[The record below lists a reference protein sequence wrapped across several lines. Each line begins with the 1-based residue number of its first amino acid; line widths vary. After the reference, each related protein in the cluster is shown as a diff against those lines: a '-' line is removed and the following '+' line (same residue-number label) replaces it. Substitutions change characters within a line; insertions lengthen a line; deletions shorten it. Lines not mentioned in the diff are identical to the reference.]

1 MWRTTVKGL
10 MAHKLRLALT
20 ALAVVLGVGFI
31 GGTYVLTDT
40 INKSFD
46 ELFSD
51 TTQGIDVFV
60 RSETAFESQSGSGTG
75 DREAMPEEVLE
86 TVREIEG
93 VENAAGSVGGYAQ
106 LVDKEGDAIAPQG
119 PPTLGFGSPDD
130 ESAVNEDSAADL
142 RAGRV
147 PSTPDEVM
155 IDAATAEDYDF
166 SVGDSVDV
174 LFEGPKRT
182 FEIVGIVGFGEA
194 DNLGGAT
201 LAVFEL
207 EAAQELFSKEGK
219 LDSIEVTAGGGVS
232 AGELRNRIAAVLPD
246 GVEAQTGSYIADEQS
261 DSLQEA
267 LGFFNTALLVFGFIS
282 LFVGAFIIFN
292 TFSIVVAQR
301 TREFGLLRAMGATGR
316 QILGSV
322 LAESVI
328 VGFLASL
335 VGLAAGFGIAA
346 GLQAMLRA
354 FGLDLPSTGL
364 VFEPRTAIIGLT
376 VGVLV
381 TLISAIGPARRAAR
395 ISPMAALR
403 ESSPQQATFSR
414 RRLLV
419 GVAVTL
425 IGAAILG
432 AGLFGSLD
440 NAVSY
445 VGLGAAVIFFGVAT
459 LSPLFAEP
467 LARAIGSP
475 IEALLNVPGKL
486 ARQNSRRNPK
496 RTASTAAALMIG
508 LALVSMVSIFAASIK
523 ATSSRI
529 LDENLKADFIVT
541 TSSAGGMAGFSPEV
555 AAEAAAQDEIGA
567 VASLRYGEFRLDG
580 ASKYLSATD
589 PDTIEDVTSLGVIE
603 GDLRDLGD
611 GGVFLSSD
619 FAESEGLAVGED
631 LTMEFPA
638 EGDTDVPVDGIFE
651 TTDIVGSD
659 FLVSLETY
667 AEQYTTNL
675 DSVVLATVAGGAST
689 DDARAAIDSATSDF
703 PNVTVENQVEFK
715 ETQAGLVD
723 QLLGLIT
730 ALLALALIIAL
741 LGITNTLAL
750 SVFERTRELG
760 LLRAVGMS
768 RRQARSMIRWE
779 SVIIA
784 VIGAVLGLVVG
795 GFFGWALVSSL
806 ADEGISE
813 FALPTGQLIAYVAA
827 AGVAGIIAAIPPARR
842 AARLNV
848 LEAIAT
854 E

>member
-1 MWRTTVKGL
+1 MWKTTVKGL
-10 MAHKLRLALT
+10 MAHKLRLGLT

-31 GGTYVLTDT
+31 AGTYVLTDT
-40 INKSFD
+40 INKTFD
-46 ELFSD
+46 QLFAD
-51 TTQGIDVFV
+51 TTKGVDVFV
-60 RSETAFESQSGSGTG
+60 RSEAAFESQSGSGTG
-75 DREAMPEEVLE
+75 DREAMPEDVLE
-86 TVREIEG
+86 VVREVEG
-93 VENAAGSVGGYAQ
+93 VENAVGGVGGYAQ
-106 LVDKEGDAIAPQG
+106 IVDKEGEAIAPQG

-130 ESAVNEDSAADL
+130 ESAVNDDSAVRL
-142 RAGRV
+142 RDGRA

-166 SVGDSVDV
+166 AVGDSVDI
-174 LFEGPKRT
+174 LFEGPKRN

-207 EAAQELFSKEGK
+207 QAAQELFNKEGT
-219 LDSIEVTAGGGVS
+219 LDSVEVTATDGVS
-232 AGELRNRIAAVLPD
+232 AGELRNRIAAVLPE
-246 GVEAQTGSYIADEQS
+246 GTEAQTGTAIADEQS
-261 DSLQEA
+261 ESLQEA

-322 LAESVI
+322 LVESVI

-335 VGLAAGFGIAA
+335 VGLVAGFGIAA

-364 VFEPRTAIIGLT
+364 VFQSRTAVIGLT
-376 VGVLV
+376 VGVVV
-381 TLISAIGPARRAAR
+381 TLISAVGPARRAAR
-395 ISPMAALR
+395 ITPMAALR
-403 ESSPQQATFSR
+403 ESSPQHSTFSR

-419 GVAVTL
+419 GAAVT
-425 IGAAILG
+425 IVGAAILG
-432 AGLFGSLD
+432 IGLFGGPD

-445 VGLGAAVIFFGVAT
+445 VGAGAAVIFFGVAA
-459 LSPLFAEP
+459 LSPLFAGP
-467 LARAIGSP
+467 LARAIGAP
-475 IEALLNVPGKL
+475 IQTLLNVPGKL
-486 ARQNSRRNPK
+486 ARQNSLRNPK

-508 LALVSMVSIFAASIK
+508 LALVSMVSIFGASVK
-523 ATSSRI
+523 ESSSKI
-529 LDENLKADFIVT
+529 LDENLKADFILT
-541 TSSAGGMAGFSPEV
+541 TSSSGGLAGFSPEV
-555 AAEAAAQDEIGA
+555 AEGVDEQDAIGA
-567 VASLRYGEFRLDG
+567 VASLRYGEFRIDG
-580 ASKYLSATD
+580 ASKFLTATN
-589 PDTIEDVTSLGVIE
+589 PDTIEDVTSLGVID
-603 GDLRDLGD
+603 GDLADLGSN
-611 GGVFLSSD
+611 GVFLSSD
-619 FAESEGLAVGED
+619 VAESENLAVGDD

-638 EGDTDVPVDGIFE
+638 EGETEVPVAGIYE

-659 FLVSLETY
+659 FLISLDSYE
-667 AEQYTTNL
+667 EQYTTKL
-675 DSVVLATVAGGAST
+675 DTMVLATIAGGTSI
-689 DDARAAIDSATSDF
+689 DDGRAAIEAATNEF
-703 PNVTVENQVEFK
+703 PNVTVENQAEFK
-715 ETQAGLVD
+715 ETQSGYVD

-730 ALLALALIIAL
+730 ALLALALVIAL

-784 VIGAVLGLVVG
+784 VIGAVLGLLVG
-795 GFFGWALVSSL
+795 GFFGWALVTSL

-813 FALPTGQLIAYVAA
+813 FALPAGQLIAYVVA

>member
-46 ELFSD
+46 ELFAD
-51 TTQGIDVFV
+51 TTQGVDVFV
-60 RSETAFESQSGSGTG
+60 RSETAFESQNASGSG
-75 DREAMPEEVLE
+75 DREAMPEGVLE
-86 TVREIEG
+86 TVQG
-93 VENAAGSVGGYAQ
+93 VDGVDTATGSVGGYAQ
-106 LVDKEGDAIAPQG
+106 LVDREGEAIAPQG
-119 PPTLGFGSPDD
+119 PPTLGFGYPDD
-130 ESAVNEDSAADL
+130 ESTENEDSAVTI
-142 RAGRV
+142 RAGRA
-147 PSTPDEVM
+147 PASSGEVM
-155 IDAATAEDYDF
+155 IDAATAEDHDF
-166 SVGDSVDV
+166 SVGDSVDI
-174 LFEGPKRT
+174 LFEGPRDT
-182 FEIVGIVGFGEA
+182 FEIVGIIGFGEA
-194 DNLGGAT
+194 DNLAGAT

-207 EAAQELFSKEGK
+207 EAAQELFNKEGT
-219 LDSIEVTAGGGVS
+219 LDSVEVTAEDDVS
-232 AGELRNRIAAVLPD
+232 AGELRNRIAAAVPD
-246 GVEAQTGSYIADEQS
+246 GIEAQTGDYIADEQS
-261 DSLQEA
+261 DSVQEA

-301 TREFGLLRAMGATGR
+301 TREFGLLRAMGASGR

-322 LAESVI
+322 LIESVI

-335 VGLAAGFGIAA
+335 VGLVAGFGIAA
-346 GLQAMLRA
+346 GLQAMLRV

-381 TLISAIGPARRAAR
+381 TLISAIGPARRASR

-403 ESSPQQATFSR
+403 EASPQQVTFSR
-414 RRLLV
+414 KRLLV
-419 GVAVTL
+419 GASVTL

-432 AGLFGSLD
+432 AGLFVSLD

-445 VGLGAAVIFFGVAT
+445 VGLGAAVIFFGVTA

-467 LARAIGSP
+467 LARAIGAP
-475 IEALLNVPGKL
+475 VQAFLNVPGKL

-529 LDENLKADFIVT
+529 LDENLKADFII
-541 TSSAGGMAGFSPEV
+541 TSSAGGGFGGFSPEIAAG
-555 AAEAAAQDEIGA
+555 AAEQDEIGA
-567 VASLRYGEFRLDG
+567 VAAVRYGEFRLDG
-580 ASKYLSATD
+580 ARRFLSATD
-589 PDTIEDVTSLGVIE
+589 PDTIEEVTSLGVVE
-603 GDLRDLGD
+603 GDVGDLDG
-611 GGVFLSSD
+611 GGVFLSTD
-619 FAESEGLAVGED
+619 VAESEALTVGDD
-631 LTMEFPA
+631 LTMEFPVD
-638 EGDTDVPVDGIFE
+638 GKTDVPVAGIFE

-659 FLVSLETY
+659 FLVSLDTY

-675 DSVVLATVAGGAST
+675 DSVVLATVASGVST
-689 DDARAAIDSATSDF
+689 DDARAAIDTATSDF
-703 PNVTVENQVEFK
+703 PNVTVENQAEFK

-730 ALLALALIIAL
+730 ALLALALVIAL

-795 GFFGWALVSSL
+795 GVFGWALVTSL

-813 FALPTGQLIAYVAA
+813 FAVPTGQLIAYVVA
-827 AGVAGIIAAIPPARR
+827 AGAAGIVAAIPPARR

>member
-1 MWRTTVKGL
+1 MWKTTVKGL
-10 MAHKLRLALT
+10 MAHKLRLVLT

-31 GGTYVLTDT
+31 AGTYVLTDT
-40 INKSFD
+40 INKTFD
-46 ELFSD
+46 QLFAD

-75 DREAMPEEVLE
+75 DREAMPEDVLE
-86 TVREIEG
+86 TVREVEG
-93 VENAAGSVGGYAQ
+93 VETAAGSVGGYAQ
-106 LVDKEGDAIAPQG
+106 IVDKEGEAIAPQG

-130 ESAVNEDSAADL
+130 ESAVNEDSAVRL

-155 IDAATAEDYDF
+155 VDAATAEDYDF
-166 SVGDSVDV
+166 SVGDSVDI
-174 LFEGPKRT
+174 LFEGPKRD
-182 FEIVGIVGFGEA
+182 FEIVGIVGFGDA
-194 DNLGGAT
+194 DNLAGAT

-207 EAAQELFSKEGK
+207 EAAQELFNKEGT
-219 LDSIEVTAGGGVS
+219 LDSVEVTAEDGVS
-232 AGELRNRIAAVLPD
+232 AGELRNRIAAVIPD
-246 GVEAQTGSYIADEQS
+246 GIEAQTGTAIADEQS
-261 DSLQEA
+261 ESLQQA

-301 TREFGLLRAMGATGR
+301 TREFGLLRAMGASGR

-322 LAESVI
+322 LVESVI

-346 GLQAMLRA
+346 GLQAVLRA

-364 VFEPRTAIIGLT
+364 VFQTRTAVIGLT

-381 TLISAIGPARRAAR
+381 TLFSAIGPARRASR
-395 ISPMAALR
+395 ITPMAALR

-425 IGAAILG
+425 IGMAILG
-432 AGLFGSLD
+432 AGLFGSFD
-440 NAVSY
+440 NAIRY
-445 VGLGAAVIFFGVAT
+445 VGFGAAIVFFGVAA
-459 LSPLFAEP
+459 LGPLFAGP
-467 LARAIGSP
+467 LARAVGAP
-475 IEALLNVPGKL
+475 IQAFLNVPGKL
-486 ARQNSRRNPK
+486 ARQNSLRNPK

-508 LALVSMVSIFAASIK
+508 LALVSMVSIFGASIK
-523 ATSSRI
+523 ASSSKI
-529 LDENLKADFIVT
+529 LDENLKADFILT
-541 TSSAGGMAGFSPEV
+541 TSTSGGLSGFSPEV
-555 AAEAAAQDEIGA
+555 AEGVAEQDEIGA
-567 VASLRYGEFRLDG
+567 VASLRYGEFRIDG
-580 ASKYLSATD
+580 ATKFLTATD
-589 PDTIEDVTSLGVIE
+589 PDTIQDVTSLGVVD
-603 GDLRDLGD
+603 GDLADLND
-611 GGVFLSSD
+611 GGVFLSSEV
-619 FAESEGLAVGED
+619 AESEGLAVGDD
-631 LTMEFPA
+631 LTMEFPS
-638 EGDTDVPVDGIFE
+638 EGGTDVPVIGTFE

-659 FLVSLETY
+659 FLVSLDSY
-667 AEQYTTNL
+667 AERYTTNL
-675 DSVVLATVAGGAST
+675 DTMVLATVAGGAST
-689 DDARAAIDSATSDF
+689 DAARDAIGSATGEF
-703 PNVTVENQVEFK
+703 PNVTVENQAEFK

-723 QLLGLIT
+723 QLLGLVT

-795 GFFGWALVSSL
+795 GFFGWALVTSL

-813 FALPTGQLIAYVAA
+813 FALPSGQLVAYVVA
-827 AGVAGIIAAIPPARR
+827 AGVAGIVAAIPPARR

>member
-46 ELFSD
+46 ELFAD
-51 TTQGIDVFV
+51 TTQGVDVFV
-60 RSETAFESQSGSGTG
+60 RSETAFESQNPSGSG
-75 DREAMPEEVLE
+75 DREAMPESVLA
-86 TVREIEG
+86 TVEDVDG
-93 VENAAGSVGGYAQ
+93 VNTATGSVGGYAQ
-106 LVDKEGDAIAPQG
+106 LVDKEGEAIAPQG
-119 PPTLGFGSPDD
+119 PPTLGFGYPDD
-130 ESAVNEDSAADL
+130 ESADNEDSAVTI
-142 RAGRV
+142 RSGRV
-147 PSTPDEVM
+147 PATSDEVM
-155 IDAATAEDYDF
+155 IDAATAEDYEF
-166 SVGDSVDV
+166 SVGDSVEV
-174 LFEGPKRT
+174 LFEGPSDT
-182 FEIVGIVGFGEA
+182 FEIVGIIGFGEA

-201 LAVFEL
+201 LAIFEL
-207 EAAQELFSKEGK
+207 EAAQELFNKQGT
-219 LDSIEVTAGGGVS
+219 LDSIEVTADEGVS
-232 AGELRNRIAAVLPD
+232 AGELRNRITAAVPD
-246 GVEAQTGSYIADEQS
+246 GIEAQTGQFIADEQS
-261 DSLQEA
+261 ESLQEA

-322 LAESVI
+322 LVESVI

-335 VGLAAGFGIAA
+335 LGLAAGFGIAA

-354 FGLDLPSTGL
+354 FDLDLPSTGL
-364 VFEPRTAIIGLT
+364 VFQPRTAIIGLT

-403 ESSPQQATFSR
+403 ESSPQQTTFSR

-419 GVAVTL
+419 GAAVTI

-445 VGLGAAVIFFGVAT
+445 VGLGAAIIFFGVAA

-467 LARAIGSP
+467 LARAIGKP
-475 IEALLNVPGKL
+475 IESLLNVPGKL

-523 ATSSRI
+523 ATSNKI
-529 LDENLKADFIVT
+529 LDENLKADFII
-541 TSSAGGMAGFSPEV
+541 TSSAGGGFGGFSPEI
-555 AAEAAAQDEIGA
+555 AAGAGGQDEIGA
-567 VASLRYGEFRLDG
+567 VAALRYGEFRLDG
-580 ASKYLSATD
+580 ASKFLTATD
-589 PDTIEDVTSLGVIE
+589 TDSIEEVTSLGVVE
-603 GDLRDLGD
+603 GEVGDLSD

-619 FAESEGLAVGED
+619 VAESERLGVGDD
-631 LTMEFPA
+631 LTMEFPTD
-638 EGDTDVPVDGIFE
+638 GDTDVEVAGIFE

-659 FLVSLETY
+659 FLVSLGTY
-667 AEQYTTNL
+667 EEHYTTNL
-675 DSVVLATVAGGAST
+675 DVLVLATAASGAST
-689 DDARAAIDSATSDF
+689 DDARAAIDTATEDF
-703 PNVTVENQVEFK
+703 PNVVVENQAEFK
-715 ETQAGLVD
+715 ETQAGFVD

-813 FALPTGQLIAYVAA
+813 FALPAGQLITYVIA
-827 AGVAGIIAAIPPARR
+827 AGVAGIVAAIPPARR

>member
-31 GGTYVLTDT
+31 AGTYVLTDT
-40 INKSFD
+40 INKTFE
-46 ELFSD
+46 ELFAD

-60 RSETAFESQSGSGTG
+60 RSETAFESESGSGTG
-75 DREAMPEEVLE
+75 DREPMPEEVLE
-86 TVREIEG
+86 TVRGVDG
-93 VENAAGSVGGYAQ
+93 VENAVGGVGGYAQ
-106 LVDKEGDAIAPQG
+106 IVDKEGEAIAPQG

-130 ESAVNEDSAADL
+130 ESAVNEDSAVTL
-142 RAGRV
+142 RSGRV

-155 IDAATAEDYDF
+155 IDAATAEDYEF
-166 SVGDSVDV
+166 EVGDRVDI
-174 LFEGPKRT
+174 LFEGPKRN
-182 FEIVGIVGFGEA
+182 FEIVGIIGFGEA
-194 DNLGGAT
+194 DNLAGAT

-207 EAAQELFSKEGK
+207 EAAQELFDKQNS
-219 LDSIEVTAGGGVS
+219 LDSVEITAIDGLS
-232 AGELRNRIAAVLPD
+232 AGELRNRIAAVLPE
-246 GVEAQTGSYIADEQS
+246 GTEARTGTAIADEQS
-261 DSLQEA
+261 ESLQEA

-316 QILGSV
+316 QILSSV
-322 LAESVI
+322 LVESVI

-335 VGLAAGFGIAA
+335 VGLVAGFGIAA
-346 GLQAMLRA
+346 ALQAMLRA

-364 VFEPRTAIIGLT
+364 VFETRTAVLGMS

-381 TLISAIGPARRAAR
+381 TLFSAIGPARRASR

-403 ESSPQQATFSR
+403 ESSPQQSVFSH

-419 GVAVTL
+419 GAGVT
-425 IGAAILG
+425 IVGATILG
-432 AGLFGSLD
+432 IGLFGSPD
-440 NAVSY
+440 NAVTY
-445 VGLGAAVIFFGVAT
+445 VGLGAAVIFFGVAA
-459 LSPLFAEP
+459 LGPILAGP
-467 LARAIGSP
+467 LARAIGAP
-475 IEALLNVPGKL
+475 IQALLNVPGKL
-486 ARQNSRRNPK
+486 ARQNSLRNPK

-508 LALVSMVSIFAASIK
+508 LALVSMVSILGASLK
-523 ATSSRI
+523 ESSSKI
-529 LDENLKADFIVT
+529 LDENLKADFILT
-541 TSSAGGMAGFSPEV
+541 TSTSGGLAGFSNEV
-555 AAEAAAQDEIGA
+555 AATVSEQDAIGA
-567 VASLRYGEFRLDG
+567 VASLRYGEFRIDG
-580 ASKYLSATD
+580 ASKYLTATD
-589 PDTIEDVTSLGVIE
+589 PGTIEDVTSLGVV
-603 GDLRDLGD
+603 D
-611 GGVFLSSD
+611 GELADMDNGVFLSSD
-619 FAESEGLAVGED
+619 VAESEGLAVGDD

-638 EGDTDVPVDGIFE
+638 AGETDVPVAGIYE

-659 FLVSLETY
+659 FLISLDFY
-667 AEQYTTNL
+667 REQYTTNL
-675 DSVVLATVAGGAST
+675 DTMVLATIAGGTSI
-689 DDARAAIDSATSDF
+689 DEGRAAIDAATSEF
-703 PNVTVENQVEFK
+703 PNVTVENQAEFK
-715 ETQAGLVD
+715 ETQSGFVD
-723 QLLGLIT
+723 QLLGLVT
-730 ALLALALIIAL
+730 ALLALALVIAL

-784 VIGAVLGLVVG
+784 IIGAVLGLVVG
-795 GFFGWALVSSL
+795 GFFGWALVTSL
-806 ADEGISE
+806 ADEGITE
-813 FALPTGQLIAYVAA
+813 FAIPTGQLIAYMVA

-848 LEAIAT
+848 LEAIGT

>member
-46 ELFSD
+46 ELFAD
-51 TTQGIDVFV
+51 TTQGVDVFV
-60 RSETAFESQSGSGTG
+60 RSETAFESQNASGSG
-75 DREAMPEEVLE
+75 DREAMPEGVLE
-86 TVREIEG
+86 TVQG
-93 VENAAGSVGGYAQ
+93 VDGVDTATGSVGGYAQ
-106 LVDKEGDAIAPQG
+106 LVDREGEAIAPQG
-119 PPTLGFGSPDD
+119 PPTLGFGYPDD
-130 ESAVNEDSAADL
+130 ESTENEDSAVTI
-142 RAGRV
+142 RAGRA
-147 PSTPDEVM
+147 PATSGEVM
-155 IDAATAEDYDF
+155 IDAATAEDHDF
-166 SVGDSVDV
+166 SVGDSVDI
-174 LFEGPKRT
+174 LFEGPRDT
-182 FEIVGIVGFGEA
+182 FEIVGIIGFGEA
-194 DNLGGAT
+194 DNLVGAT

-207 EAAQELFSKEGK
+207 EAAQELFNKEGT
-219 LDSIEVTAGGGVS
+219 LDSVEVTAEDDVS
-232 AGELRNRIAAVLPD
+232 AGELRNRIAAAVPD
-246 GVEAQTGSYIADEQS
+246 GIEAQTGDYIADEQS
-261 DSLQEA
+261 DSVQEA

-301 TREFGLLRAMGATGR
+301 TREFGLLRAMGASGR

-322 LAESVI
+322 LVESVI
-328 VGFLASL
+328 IGFVASL
-335 VGLAAGFGIAA
+335 LGLAAGFGIAA
-346 GLQAMLRA
+346 GLQAMLGA

-364 VFEPRTAIIGLT
+364 VFEPRTAVIGLT

-381 TLISAIGPARRAAR
+381 TLLSAIGPARRAAR

-403 ESSPQQATFSR
+403 EASPQHATFSR
-414 RRLLV
+414 RRLV
-419 GVAVTL
+419 GGAAVTL

-445 VGLGAAVIFFGVAT
+445 VGLGAAIIFFGVTA

-467 LARAIGSP
+467 LARAIGTP

-523 ATSSRI
+523 ATSSKI
-529 LDENLKADFIVT
+529 LDENLKADFII
-541 TSSAGGMAGFSPEV
+541 TSSAGGGFGGFSPEI
-555 AAEAAAQDEIGA
+555 AAGAAAQDEIGA

-580 ASKYLSATD
+580 ASRFLSATD
-589 PDTIEDVTSLGVIE
+589 PDAIEEVTSLGVVE
-603 GDLRDLGD
+603 GDLGDLDGD
-611 GGVFLSSD
+611 GVFLSTD
-619 FAESEGLAVGED
+619 VAESEALAVGDD

-638 EGDTDVPVDGIFE
+638 EGETDVPVAGIFE

-659 FLVSLETY
+659 FLVSLDTY
-667 AEQYTTNL
+667 AEQYSTNL
-675 DSVVLATVAGGAST
+675 DSVMLATVASGVST
-689 DDARAAIDSATSDF
+689 DDARAAIDTATSDF
-703 PNVTVENQVEFK
+703 PNVTVENQAEFK

-730 ALLALALIIAL
+730 ALLALALVIAL

-795 GFFGWALVSSL
+795 GVFGWALVTSL

-813 FALPTGQLIAYVAA
+813 FAVPTGQLIAYVVA
-827 AGVAGIIAAIPPARR
+827 AGAAGIVAAIPPARR
-842 AARLNV
+842 AARLDV

>member
-1 MWRTTVKGL
+1 MWKTTVKGL
-10 MAHKLRLALT
+10 MAHKLRLVLT

-60 RSETAFESQSGSGTG
+60 RSETAFESQNASGSG
-75 DREAMPEEVLE
+75 DREAMPENVLE
-86 TVREIEG
+86 SVQEVDG
-93 VENAAGSVGGYAQ
+93 VGTATGSVGGYAQ
-106 LVDKEGDAIAPQG
+106 IVDREGEAIAPQG
-119 PPTLGFGSPDD
+119 PPTLGFGYPDE
-130 ESAVNEDSAADL
+130 ESADNEDSAITM
-142 RAGRV
+142 RAGRA
-147 PSTPDEVM
+147 PATSDEVM

-174 LFEGPKRT
+174 LFEGPRRT
-182 FEIVGIVGFGEA
+182 FEIVGIIGFGEA

-207 EAAQELFSKEGK
+207 EAAQEFFNKQGT
-219 LDSIEVTAGGGVS
+219 LDSVEVTADEGVS
-232 AGELRNRIAAVLPD
+232 AGEVCNRIAAVVPD
-246 GVEAQTGSYIADEQS
+246 GIEAQTGDYIADEQS

-322 LAESVI
+322 LVESLI

-335 VGLAAGFGIAA
+335 VGLAAGFGIADR
-346 GLQAMLRA
+346 LQAMLRA
-354 FGLDLPSTGL
+354 FGLVLPSTGL

-419 GVAVTL
+419 GAVVTL
-425 IGAAILG
+425 VGAAILG
-432 AGLFGSLD
+432 AGLFVNLD

-445 VGLGAAVIFFGVAT
+445 VGLGAAVVFFGVAA
-459 LSPLFAEP
+459 LSPLFAGP

-508 LALVSMVSIFAASIK
+508 LALVSMVSIFAACLLY
-523 ATSSRI
+523 TSPSI
-529 LDENLKADFIVT
+529 LDENLRADFII
-541 TSSAGGMAGFSPEV
+541 TSSAGGGFGGFSPEIAAG
-555 AAEAAAQDEIGA
+555 AAEQDEIGA

-580 ASKYLSATD
+580 ASKFLSATD
-589 PDTIEDVTSLGVIE
+589 PDTIEEVTSLGVVE
-603 GDLRDLGD
+603 GDLGDLEGD
-611 GGVFLSSD
+611 GVFLSSD
-619 FAESEGLAVGED
+619 VADTEGLEVGED
-631 LTMEFPA
+631 LTMEFPS
-638 EGDTDVPVDGIFE
+638 EGETDVPVAGIFE

-659 FLVSLETY
+659 FLISLDTY
-667 AEQYTTNL
+667 VEQYTTNL
-675 DSVVLATVAGGAST
+675 DSLLFDT
-689 DDARAAIDSATSDF
+689 DPSATSTD
-703 PNVTVENQVEFK
+703 
-715 ETQAGLVD
+715 
-723 QLLGLIT
+723 
-730 ALLALALIIAL
+730 
-741 LGITNTLAL
+741 
-750 SVFERTRELG
+750 
-760 LLRAVGMS
+760 
-768 RRQARSMIRWE
+768 
-779 SVIIA
+779 
-784 VIGAVLGLVVG
+784 
-795 GFFGWALVSSL
+795 
-806 ADEGISE
+806 
-813 FALPTGQLIAYVAA
+813 
-827 AGVAGIIAAIPPARR
+827 
-842 AARLNV
+842 AARADHRRN
-848 LEAIAT
+848 
-854 E
+854 